1 MADGPVALGLAAE
14 ESEGDSMGAAAKSR
28 QRLSAQFPERFC
40 TLCMKPI
47 LAPQV
52 TKPRRQHK
60 SCSRFKSHLA
70 AAVKAAGGIG
80 FENAD
85 QARNARA
92 MLLVAANALPTAWQ
106 RPRDECGRF
115 RKVR

>member
-1 MADGPVALGLAAE
+1 MAQAT
-14 ESEGDSMGAAAKSR
+14 KTR

-40 TLCMKPI
+40 TLCRKPI

-60 SCSRFKSHLA
+60 SCSRFKSHLR
-70 AAVKAAGGIG
+70 AAVKEAARIG

-106 RPRDECGRF
+106 RPRDEHGRF
-115 RKVR
+115 VKVR